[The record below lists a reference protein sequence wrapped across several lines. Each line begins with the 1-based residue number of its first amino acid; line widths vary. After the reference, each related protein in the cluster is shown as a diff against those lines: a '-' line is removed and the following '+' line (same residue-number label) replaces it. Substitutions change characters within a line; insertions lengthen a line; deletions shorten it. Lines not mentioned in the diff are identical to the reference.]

1 MAATG
6 PKVRVLR
13 NGGMLN
19 VADELLGLVA
29 NFAVATEARVRSV
42 QGALERR
49 MESGERARTS
59 HLGDHSFG
67 TGDMTLAR
75 RQAIQ
80 QAFEDSVAGV

>member
-6 PKVRVLR
+6 PRVRVLR

-29 NFAVATEARVRSV
+29 NIAVATEARVRSV

-49 MESGERARTS
+49 MEAGERAWAS
-59 HLGDHSFG
+59 NADDHSFG
-67 TGDMTLAR
+67 TGGITLAR

-80 QAFEDSVAGV
+80 QAFQDSVAGV